1 MYVKKDMSARH
12 QLRRCERRIGLRKTV
27 GARRREAGGDVLV
40 VAPSEAGR

>member
-1 MYVKKDMSARH
+1 MMKDMSVRH
-12 QLRRCERRIGLRKTV
+12 QLRRCERRNGQRTV